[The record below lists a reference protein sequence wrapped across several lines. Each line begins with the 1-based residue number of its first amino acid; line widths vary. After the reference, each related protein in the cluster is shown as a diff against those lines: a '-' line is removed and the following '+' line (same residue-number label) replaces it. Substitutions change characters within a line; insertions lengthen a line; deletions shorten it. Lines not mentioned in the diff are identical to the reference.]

1 VKEKIIKAIKWGW
14 SIKKQ
19 YNHCH
24 IAAYS
29 AEAAFFVVLSAVPLV
44 MFSVILLGAFAPLDI
59 MGIRDMMTQVF
70 TENVSGQLAEIVQEI
85 IQHSTIPLASVTM
98 VFIIWAA
105 TKGIRSI
112 ADGINVIYDYKEEY
126 NIVQLTI
133 RSVWYALVIIGVVV
147 LSFAL
152 LVFAS
157 PLENLIRSFL
167 GKSGQ
172 LLLVLLNMR
181 NIIFFISL
189 TLLFATAYKGLAK
202 SALTFKNQLAGAAFA
217 AAGWIVYSF
226 GYSVYIR
233 HFSRYSA
240 LYGSFGAVMLF
251 LLWLYMCMN
260 ILLCGALLNKIRA
273 EGKKHREM

>member
-1 VKEKIIKAIKWGW
+1 MKEKIIKAIKYSWG
-14 SIKKQ
+14 IKKQ
-19 YNHCH
+19 YDGCH

-44 MFSVILLGAFAPLDI
+44 MLGIILLGAFAPLDI
-59 MGIRDMMTQVF
+59 IGIRAMMAQVF
-70 TENVSGQLAEIVQEI
+70 TENVSGQLAEFVQEI
-85 IQHSTIPLASVTM
+85 SSRSTVPLASLTM
-98 VFIIWAA
+98 VFLLWAA

-126 NIVQLTI
+126 NIIQLAI
-133 RSVWYALVIIGVVV
+133 RSVWYAIVIISVVV

-157 PLENLIRSFL
+157 PLENLLRSLL
-167 GKSGQ
+167 GQRAQ
-172 LLLVLLNMR
+172 LLLVLLNLR
-181 NIIFFISL
+181 NIIFFAAL
-189 TLLFATAYKGLAK
+189 TVLFATAYKGLAK
-202 SALTFKNQLAGAAFA
+202 SALSFKNQLVGAAMA

-233 HFSRYSA
+233 CFSGYSA

-260 ILLCGALLNKIRA
+260 ILLCGALLNKIRV
-273 EGKKHREM
+273 ERKQHREM